1 MIKPKELSRLCSK
14 HGANYADARVVD
26 LRTQIISSD
35 QKNTNISDNAFSGFG
50 IRIFKKG
57 SVGFSY
63 GTDPKKFKQVFAS
76 AIKLAEGSDRKTRQF
91 SEREPVQDKYVRDVK
106 VDPFTVDDSE
116 KLDWIKSFK
125 KELKSNSIKDL
136 NAALLFSEMSKSLI
150 DSSGYEVTQNITR
163 SMAAASI
170 VGSKGDAIHSVS
182 FRKSDSSGYEMVSEI
197 DLSKESDS
205 LKKKLANTLS
215 AKRAPPGKFTVV
227 CDPKLTGL
235 FFHEAVGHACEA
247 DYILN
252 KASVFWDKLGSD
264 IASDSVKLV
273 DDANQISWG
282 HYRYDDEGIRANE
295 TELIHEGVLM
305 GYLHSRETAAAMGVD
320 PTGNGRAMSTEV
332 IPIPRMS
339 VLKLSS
345 GDMSMEEMKSMNNVI
360 LANGFTGG
368 EVDLVT
374 GNFIFGC
381 EEAFLNKDGKEKP
394 LRDVAFSGNILEI
407 LKNIVGIGKELK
419 QTYTGGMCGKKGQ
432 SVPVSEIM
440 PYMAVAGV
448 YVGGESN

>member
-1 MIKPKELSRLCSK
+1 MIEPKEISLLCSK
-14 HGANYADARVVD
+14 HGASYADVRIAEV
-26 LRTQIISSD
+26 RTQVISSD
-35 QKNTNISDNAFSGFG
+35 QKNTNMSDNMFSGFG
-50 IRIFKKG
+50 VRVFKKG

-63 GTDPKKFKQVFAS
+63 GTDLKKFKKVFTGAVKIAQES
-76 AIKLAEGSDRKTRQF
+76 NRKAPKFQ
-91 SEREPVQDKYVRDVK
+91 EREPVQDRYAREVK
-106 VDPFTVDDSE
+106 IDPFEVDDSE
-116 KLDWIKSFK
+116 KLDWTNSFK
-125 KELKSNSIKDL
+125 KELRSKLVKDV
-136 NAALLFSEMSKSLI
+136 NAAMLFSEMKKTLV
-150 DSSGYEVTQNITR
+150 DSSGNNTTQNVIR

-182 FRKSDSSGYEMVSEI
+182 FRKSDSLGYEMISGI
-197 DLSKESDS
+197 DLSRESDS

-215 AKRAPPGKFTVV
+215 AKRAPAGKFTVV

-252 KASVFWDKLGSD
+252 KASVFWDKLG
-264 IASDSVKLV
+264 AVVAAGSVKLI
-273 DDANQISWG
+273 DDPNQISWG
-282 HYRYDDEGIRANE
+282 HYRYDDEGTLARE
-295 TELIHEGVLM
+295 TKLIHEGVLT
-305 GYLHSRETAAAMGVD
+305 GYLHTRETAAEMGVD

-339 VLKLSS
+339 VLKLDT
-345 GDMSMEEMKSMNNVI
+345 GDMSLDEMKSMNNTI

-381 EEAFLNKDGKEKP
+381 EEAFLNKDGKETP

-407 LKNIVGIGKELK
+407 LKNVVGIGDELK

-448 YVGGESN
+448 YVGGEGN